1 MEHAIASTALSI
13 EVCNNGSVVTRINT
27 EMLALPDGRPAAKWG
42 GLVFPLR
49 DGNRIELTDQGTVP
63 ASCRLWVDP
72 KAFWRFEGGDIGAD
86 GYVFFDGN
94 DSDRARTARI
104 LVAAGAVVIRSGP
117 NLSGTPGDWFIRVAG
132 PSAEIESVLRDA
144 LGASASPEAASD
156 MSAIRERL
164 LVQALEE
171 ATAVRDRLREELR
184 ELTTRVAEAPTEGS
198 VIATQRQNLDAMAA
212 RLAELEANA
221 RQIQDESLAP
231 KRADV
236 AASRLEAAL
245 TVMAAATLPRITF
258 LASSVSFI
266 AIELSDRSVIWR
278 ILADLDRQDRG
289 QPNGW
294 KRLGGHPGWW
304 ERHFSTGQDDQGR
317 VYGKLSTDR
326 SGWYILVSHKQDQAS
341 DLRRLD

>member
-13 EVCNNGSVVTRINT
+13 EVWNDGSVVTRIST

-42 GLVFPLR
+42 GLVFPLH

-63 ASCRLWVDP
+63 ASCRPWVDP
-72 KAFWRFEGGDIGAD
+72 ASFWRFEGGDMGAD

-94 DSDRARTARI
+94 DSDRARITRT
-104 LVAAGAVVIRSGP
+104 LVAAGGKVIRSGP
-117 NLSGTPGDWFIRVAG
+117 NLSGTAGDWFIRVAD
-132 PSAEIESVLRDA
+132 PSPELNSILRET
-144 LGASASPEAASD
+144 LGASARPEAASD

-171 ATAVRDRLREELR
+171 ATAVRDRLREELC
-184 ELTTRVAEAPTEGS
+184 ELTTRVTEASAEDQVA
-198 VIATQRQNLDAMAA
+198 ATQRENLDAMSA

-221 RQIQDESLAP
+221 RQFQDRSLAP
-231 KRADV
+231 KRLDV
-236 AASRLEAAL
+236 AASRLEGAL

-258 LASSVSFI
+258 LAGSVSFI
-266 AIELSDRSVIWR
+266 AVELSDRSAIWQ

-294 KRLGGHPGWW
+294 KRLGGHPSWW
-304 ERHFSTGQDDQGR
+304 ERHFATGQDDQGR
-317 VYGKLSTDR
+317 VYGKLSDDPR
-326 SGWYILVSHKQDQAS
+326 RWSVLVSHKQDQAN
-341 DLRRLD
+341 DLRRLG